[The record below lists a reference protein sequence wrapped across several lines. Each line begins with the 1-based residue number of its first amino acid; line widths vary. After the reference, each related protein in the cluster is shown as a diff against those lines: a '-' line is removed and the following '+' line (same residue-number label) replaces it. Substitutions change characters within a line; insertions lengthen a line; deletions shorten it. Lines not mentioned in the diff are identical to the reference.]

1 MGPVQRAPVSRAP
14 SSLASSVGS
23 VGSLDDL
30 FGTSAPTPSVP
41 VAHSSADTAGSL
53 LNFDNHQPAAPAPS
67 HHQHQPAQSV
77 AHNDFFGMTAP
88 VPTPAPAPISAGVQ
102 SAPTS
107 GGYTGNPN
115 NTYSSQP
122 HIGQHQQ
129 QRQQQQQQQHFNSF
143 SSGQSQQNQSAFGGL
158 GTPWKP

>member
-53 LNFDNHQPAAPAPS
+53 LNFDNPQPAAPAPS

-88 VPTPAPAPISAGVQ
+88 VPTPAASTTTTTTA
-102 SAPTS
+102 AAT
-107 GGYTGNPN
+107 T
-115 NTYSSQP
+115 
-122 HIGQHQQ
+122 
-129 QRQQQQQQQHFNSF
+129 F
-143 SSGQSQQNQSAFGGL
+143 
-158 GTPWKP
+158 